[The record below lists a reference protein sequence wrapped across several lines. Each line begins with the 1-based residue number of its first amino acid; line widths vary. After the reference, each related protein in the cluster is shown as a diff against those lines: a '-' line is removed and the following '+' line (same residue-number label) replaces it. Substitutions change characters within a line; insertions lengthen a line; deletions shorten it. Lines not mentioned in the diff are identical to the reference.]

1 MQKEKDIT
9 KSRVELMKNELASR
23 IGARCEATE
32 HRFLL
37 SLRCRLDVSPLS
49 HSGGKKKA
57 HHKIAKTA
65 ILPFSVKN
73 NNNNNKK
80 IK

>member
-49 HSGGKKKA
+49 HSGGKKKSA
-57 HHKIAKTA
+57 SQNRKDCHFT
-65 ILPFSVKN
+65 ILS
-73 NNNNNKK
+73 KK
-80 IK
+80 

>member
-1 MQKEKDIT
+1 
-9 KSRVELMKNELASR
+9 MKNELASR
-23 IGARCEATE
+23 IGARREART
-32 HRFLL
+32 RFLL

-73 NNNNNKK
+73 NNKKK

>member
-49 HSGGKKKA
+49 HSGGKKKRIT
-57 HHKIAKTA
+57 KSQR
-65 ILPFSVKN
+65 LPFYHSQ
-73 NNNNNKK
+73 
-80 IK
+80 